1 VIRVLVVDDHAMVRE
16 GLTLILDAHSGIEVI
31 GQCAGGEE
39 FLALPGNTADVVLLD
54 IGLPGMD
61 GLEALRRLRSRP
73 GDQPKVL
80 MLTSLGRPREVQRA
94 LALGADGFVL
104 KDSTGDE
111 LAAAVRA
118 AAQGLTAMS
127 PSAAVALS
135 SLPRQPLTPRER
147 DVLEL
152 LGRGL
157 SNHDIAGRLGLAER
171 TVKAHVGNLLAK
183 LQVSSRTQAALRAGD
198 VLGVDQ
204 VG

>member
-1 VIRVLVVDDHAMVRE
+1 
-16 GLTLILDAHSGIEVI
+16 
-31 GQCAGGEE
+31 
-39 FLALPGNTADVVLLD
+39 
-54 IGLPGMD
+54 
-61 GLEALRRLRSRP
+61 
-73 GDQPKVL
+73 
-80 MLTSLGRPREVQRA
+80 
-94 LALGADGFVL
+94 
-104 KDSTGDE
+104 
-111 LAAAVRA
+111 
-118 AAQGLTAMS
+118 MS